1 MIAALLAPA
10 GVAMAQDLGMR
21 SPGGV
26 APLTASLDGA
36 GGAQGW
42 RLTPSLS
49 AGLTWSDNVRLAAD
63 GERVSDWSGRV
74 EPGITLNGRTARAT
88 GLLRASVDANA
99 YANESDLNR
108 TNLKLF
114 GVGTFDLYERRV
126 MLDANASVS
135 QERISS
141 LGAPVNGVAYN
152 PNNTTELRQFSVS
165 PYIRGQWS
173 NRITGELR
181 YRLTLSDSSTTLLSN
196 GVRQDLSVTLGN
208 GANPAPFG
216 WLLSGSASKNQ
227 YEGSN
232 DTEFSN
238 ARLFGV
244 YALDPTF
251 NLRAD
256 VGYERNTF
264 GVEYSQEQN
273 IYGGGFE
280 WTPSPRTRVTGMT
293 EQRFFGTGYN
303 YEANWRGPQSALSLS
318 FARDVTTTSSTLNGG
333 QLAGLLLAYTDSFGK
348 QTADPNERFRLASQ
362 AWIERGLPLP
372 SQIDGNTTYV
382 TNSYYLEKRA
392 RLSSGINGV
401 RNSIGVSATYSDR
414 TRLVDEALLAPGDEL
429 ATFDSV
435 EEIGGTIVLSHR
447 LTPISNLS
455 ALLGAS
461 RSTGQNG
468 AAGSVDTRRQTA
480 TVTGSTVFGA
490 NTVGS
495 VTYRHEK
502 SRGATEYDENS
513 VAATLGLRF

>member
-1 MIAALLAPA
+1 MIAVLLTPLGAA
-10 GVAMAQDLGMR
+10 FAQGLGPR
-21 SPGGV
+21 SPGGE
-26 APLTASLDGA
+26 APLSFSLDG
-36 GGAQGW
+36 GGIATGW
-42 RLTPSLS
+42 RFTPSMAL
-49 AGLTWSDNVRLAAD
+49 GLTWSDNVRLAAD
-63 GERVSDWSGRV
+63 GARVSDWSGRV
-74 EPGITLNGRTARAT
+74 EPGLTLSGRTARAT
-88 GLLRASVDANA
+88 GLLRASLDANA
-99 YANESDLNR
+99 YASESDLNR

-114 GVGTFDLYERRV
+114 GLGTFDLYERKV

-152 PNNTTELRQFSVS
+152 PDNTTELRQFSLS
-165 PYIRGQWS
+165 PYIRGQWGGRTS
-173 NRITGELR
+173 GELR
-181 YRLTLSDSSTTLLSN
+181 YRLTYSDSSTTLLSN
-196 GVRQDLSVTLGN
+196 GVRQDLSLSLGN

-216 WLLSGSASKNQ
+216 WLLSGSASKNR

-238 ARLFGV
+238 VRLFGV
-244 YALDPTF
+244 YALDPGF

-256 VGYERNTF
+256 LGYERNTF
-264 GVEYSQEQN
+264 GVQYSQEQN

-280 WTPSPRTRVTGMT
+280 WTPSPRTRVAGMT

-303 YEANWRGPQSALSLS
+303 YEANWRGPQSAVSLS
-318 FARDVTTTSSTLNGG
+318 FSRDVTTTSSTLNGG
-333 QLAGLLLAYTDSFGK
+333 QLIGLLLSYADSFGK
-348 QTADPNERFRLASQ
+348 QTADPNERLRLASQ
-362 AWIERGLPLP
+362 AWIERGLP

-414 TRLVDEALLAPGDEL
+414 TRLVDEVLLAPGDEL

-447 LTPISNLS
+447 LTPRSNLS
-455 ALLGAS
+455 ALMGAS
-461 RSTGQNG
+461 RSTGQSG
-468 AAGSVDTRRQTA
+468 VAGGVDTRRQTA
-480 TVTGSTVFGA
+480 TLSGSTVFGA

-495 VTYRHEK
+495 LTYRHEK
-502 SRGATEYDENS
+502 SRGATAYDENS